1 MRQIFEDEIV
11 DTILACPYC
20 GTPLVETWSPCC
32 GEAGHAAIF
41 YVDKAG
47 EMIEACDVTVVQRLP
62 IGSQNT
68 QLGSAKLNRS

>member
-20 GTPLVETWSPCC
+20 GTSLEDTWSPCC
-32 GEAGHAAIF
+32 EEAGHAALF
-41 YVDKAG
+41 YVDKDD
-47 EMIEACDVTVVQRLP
+47 EMIEVSEVTVVPRLP